1 METLSLAPFQGITDV
16 VYRNVFK
23 KHFRGITKFYTPFF
37 TGIQKDNSKSLRG
50 EEISPDFNDVKTVVP
65 QILSNNADEIIR
77 FANQCK
83 SMGYAEFNL
92 NMGCPFPRVANKTR
106 GCGLMA
112 DPVRTIKML
121 NDVFEQ
127 IDGIKFSIKCRL
139 GYYSDEEIYVFVDVF
154 NTFNFSEIIIHPRI
168 GKQMYTG
175 EASLEKFMK
184 LIPLINKPL
193 VYNGDIFD
201 IEKYNLVSSRRD
213 GSQIVSLRGDG
224 QRSVS
229 TMLGRGLLTNPFLA
243 EQIQNIDNQSDK
255 KKRMHNFV
263 VDLYVERLRH
273 AGGSPKIIGSMKE
286 LWKYMMNI
294 FDDPQNVW
302 RKVKKV
308 NHLDEYEEA
317 VEAIFS
323 EYNITLNNSKDAI
336 HRISNMNNQIT
347 T

>member
-16 VYRNVFK
+16 VYRNIFK
-23 KHFRGITKFYTPFF
+23 KHFAGIGKFYTPFF

-65 QILSNNADEIIR
+65 QILSNTAEEIIR

-83 SMGYAEFNL
+83 SMGYEEFNL

-112 DPVRTIKML
+112 DPDRTIKML
-121 NDVFEQ
+121 NDVFDN

-139 GYYSDEEIYVFVDVF
+139 GYYNDEEIYAFID
-154 NTFNFSEIIIHPRI
+154 TFNSLPFSEIIVHPRI

-175 EASLEKFMK
+175 EASLEKFVK

-201 IEKYNLVSSRRD
+201 RFRYNHVLIHCKDAINCVSAVSSIMEPD
-213 GSQIVSLRGDG
+213 I
-224 QRSVS
+224 
-229 TMLGRGLLTNPFLA
+229 MLGRGLLTNPFLA
-243 EQIQNIDNQSDK
+243 EQIKNIDNQQDK
-255 KKRMHNFV
+255 KLRLHNFV
-263 VDLYVERLRH
+263 VDLYIERLHH

-317 VEAIFS
+317 VENIF
-323 EYNITLNNSKDAI
+323 
-336 HRISNMNNQIT
+336 NQHNLI
-347 T
+347 

>member
-1 METLSLAPFQGITDV
+1 MLSLAPFQGITDV

-23 KHFRGITKFYTPFF
+23 KHFRGIDKYYTPFF

-50 EEISPDFNDVKTVVP
+50 EEISPEFNDVNTTVP
-65 QILSNNADEIIR
+65 QILSNTAEEIVR

-83 SMGYAEFNL
+83 SMGYPEFNL

-112 DPVRTIKML
+112 DPDRTIKML
-121 NDVFEQ
+121 NEVFEH

-139 GYYSDEEIYVFVDVF
+139 GYYSDEEIYAFVDTF
-154 NTFNFSEIIIHPRI
+154 NTLNFSEIIIHPRI

-175 EASLEKFMK
+175 EASLEKFNA
-184 LIPLINKPL
+184 LVPLINKPL
-193 VYNGDIFD
+193 VYNGDIFTTDRYNSILSSFSFFSILSFD
-201 IEKYNLVSSRRD
+201 I
-213 GSQIVSLRGDG
+213 
-224 QRSVS
+224 
-229 TMLGRGLLTNPFLA
+229 MLGRGLLTDPFLA
-243 EQIQNIDNQSDK
+243 EEIKNIDNQQDK
-255 KKRMHNFV
+255 KQRLHNFV
-263 VDLYVERLRH
+263 VDLYVARLHH

-308 NHLDEYEEA
+308 NHLDEYEDS
-317 VEAIFS
+317 VEKIFN
-323 EYNITLNNSKDAI
+323 EHNLII
-336 HRISNMNNQIT
+336 
-347 T
+347 

>member
-23 KHFRGITKFYTPFF
+23 KHFAGIGKFYTPFF

-50 EEISPDFNDVKTVVP
+50 EEISPDFNDVKTLVP
-65 QILSNNADEIIR
+65 QILSNTSEEIVR

-83 SMGYAEFNL
+83 SMGYEEFNL

-112 DPVRTIKML
+112 DPDRTIKML
-121 NDVFEQ
+121 NDVCDQ
-127 IDGIKFSIKCRL
+127 IEGIKFSIKCRL
-139 GYYSDEEIYVFVDVF
+139 GYYNDEEIYAFIDTF
-154 NTFNFSEIIIHPRI
+154 NTLNFSEIIIHPRI

-175 EASLEKFMK
+175 EASLEKYK
-184 LIPLINKPL
+184 ALIPLINKPL
-193 VYNGDIFD
+193 VYNGDIFTVANYIHVRNSCRD
-201 IEKYNLVSSRRD
+201 AMNRISSPT
-213 GSQIVSLRGDG
+213 I
-224 QRSVS
+224 
-229 TMLGRGLLTNPFLA
+229 MLGRGLLTNPFLA
-243 EQIQNIDNQSDK
+243 EEIQRIENQRDK
-255 KKRMHNFV
+255 KQRLHDFV

-308 NHLDEYEEA
+308 NHLDEYETA
-317 VEAIFS
+317 VETIFN
-323 EYNITLNNSKDAI
+323 EYNL
-336 HRISNMNNQIT
+336 IS
-347 T
+347 

>member
-1 METLSLAPFQGITDV
+1 METLNLAPFQGITDV

-23 KHFRGITKFYTPFF
+23 KHFRGIDKYYTPFF

-50 EEISPDFNDVKTVVP
+50 EEISPDFNDVNIVVP
-65 QILSNNADEIIR
+65 QILSNTAEEIIR

-83 SMGYAEFNL
+83 SMGYLEFNL

-112 DPVRTIKML
+112 DPARTIKML

-139 GYYSDEEIYVFVDVF
+139 GYYDDKEIYAFIDIF
-154 NTFNFSEIIIHPRI
+154 NSLNFSEIIVHPRI

-175 EASLEKFMK
+175 NASLEKFEN

-193 VYNGDIFD
+193 VYNGDVFD
-201 IEKYNLVSSRRD
+201 VEKYNAID
-213 GSQIVSLRGDG
+213 KK
-224 QRSVS
+224 SVS
-229 TMLGRGLLTNPFLA
+229 AIMLGRGLLTNPFLA
-243 EQIQNIDNQSDK
+243 EEIKNHDNQQDK
-255 KKRMHNFV
+255 QSRLHDFV
-263 VDLYVERLRH
+263 IDLYLERLRH

-302 RKVKKV
+302 RKIKKV
-308 NHLDEYEEA
+308 NHLDEYEIA
-317 VEAIFS
+317 VENIF
-323 EYNITLNNSKDAI
+323 
-336 HRISNMNNQIT
+336 NQYKLL
-347 T
+347 

>member
-1 METLSLAPFQGITDV
+1 MNALSLAPFQGITDV
-16 VYRNVFK
+16 VYRNIFK
-23 KHFRGITKFYTPFF
+23 KHFRGIDKYYTPFF

-65 QILSNNADEIIR
+65 QILSNTSEEIIR

-83 SMGYAEFNL
+83 SMGYPEFNL

-112 DPVRTIKML
+112 DPDRTIKML
-121 NDVFEQ
+121 NDVFEG

-139 GYYSDEEIYVFVDVF
+139 GYFNDEEIDAFID
-154 NTFNFSEIIIHPRI
+154 TFNSLPFSEIIIHPRI

-175 EASLEKFMK
+175 EASLEKFTALMPK
-184 LIPLINKPL
+184 INKPL

-201 IEKYNLVSSRRD
+201 VEKYNLVSS
-213 GSQIVSLRGDG
+213 QLVSMI
-224 QRSVS
+224 
-229 TMLGRGLLTNPFLA
+229 MLGRGLLTNPFLA
-243 EQIQNIDNQSDK
+243 EQIKNIDNQQDK
-255 KKRMHNFV
+255 KSRLHNFV

-308 NHLDEYEEA
+308 NHLDEYETA
-317 VEAIFS
+317 VENIFN
-323 EYNITLNNSKDAI
+323 EHNLL
-336 HRISNMNNQIT
+336 
-347 T
+347 

>member
-1 METLSLAPFQGITDV
+1 MLSLAPFQGITDV

-23 KHFRGITKFYTPFF
+23 KHFRGIDTYYTPFF

-50 EEISPDFNDVKTVVP
+50 EEISPEFNDVNTTVP
-65 QILSNNADEIIR
+65 QILSNTAEEIVR

-83 SMGYAEFNL
+83 SMGYPEFNL

-112 DPVRTIKML
+112 DPDRTIKML
-121 NDVFEQ
+121 NEVFEH

-139 GYYSDEEIYVFVDVF
+139 GYYSDEEIYAFVDTF
-154 NTFNFSEIIIHPRI
+154 NTLNFSEIIIHPRI

-175 EASLEKFMK
+175 EASLEKFNA
-184 LIPLINKPL
+184 LVPLINKPL
-193 VYNGDIFD
+193 VYNGDIFTTDRYNSILSSFSSLSILSFD
-201 IEKYNLVSSRRD
+201 I
-213 GSQIVSLRGDG
+213 
-224 QRSVS
+224 
-229 TMLGRGLLTNPFLA
+229 MLGRGLLTDPFLA
-243 EQIQNIDNQSDK
+243 EEIKNIDNQQDK
-255 KKRMHNFV
+255 KQRLHNFA
-263 VDLYVERLRH
+263 VDLYVARLHH

-308 NHLDEYEEA
+308 NHLDEYEDS
-317 VEAIFS
+317 VEKIFN
-323 EYNITLNNSKDAI
+323 EHNLII
-336 HRISNMNNQIT
+336 
-347 T
+347 

>member
-23 KHFRGITKFYTPFF
+23 KHFAGIGKFYTPFF

-65 QILSNNADEIIR
+65 QILSNTAEEIIR

-83 SMGYAEFNL
+83 SMGYVEFNL

-112 DPVRTIKML
+112 DPDRTIKML

-139 GYYSDEEIYVFVDVF
+139 GYYNDEEIFAFIDTF
-154 NTFNFSEIIIHPRI
+154 NSLNFSEIIIHPRI

-175 EASLEKFMK
+175 EASIDKFK
-184 LIPLINKPL
+184 TLITMIKKPL

-201 IEKYNLVSSRRD
+201 VEKYNMVSPFA
-213 GSQIVSLRGDG
+213 
-224 QRSVS
+224 SV
-229 TMLGRGLLTNPFLA
+229 MLGRGLLTNPFLA
-243 EQIQNIDNQSDK
+243 EQIQNIENQQDK
-255 KKRMHNFV
+255 KHRMHDFV

-308 NHLDEYEEA
+308 NHLDEYETA
-317 VEAIFS
+317 VETIFND
-323 EYNITLNNSKDAI
+323 YNII
-336 HRISNMNNQIT
+336 I
-347 T
+347 

>member
-16 VYRNVFK
+16 VYRNAFK
-23 KHFRGITKFYTPFF
+23 KHFRGIDKFYTPFF

-50 EEISPDFNDVKTVVP
+50 EEISPEFNDVNTVVP
-65 QILSNNADEIIR
+65 QILSNKADEIIR

-83 SMGYAEFNL
+83 SMGYGEFNL

-112 DPVRTIKML
+112 DPEHTIPML
-121 NDVFEQ
+121 TEVCEHV
-127 IDGIKFSIKCRL
+127 DGIRFSIKCRL
-139 GYYSDEEIYVFVDVF
+139 GYYNDEEIYAFIEVF
-154 NTFNFSEIIIHPRI
+154 NSLNVSEIIIHPRI
-168 GKQMYTG
+168 GKQMYNG
-175 EASLEKFMK
+175 EASLEKFIK

-193 VYNGDIFD
+193 VYNGDVFD
-201 IEKYNLVSSRRD
+201 VEKYKTVRKSIENIS
-213 GSQIVSLRGDG
+213 
-224 QRSVS
+224 
-229 TMLGRGLLTNPFLA
+229 LGRGLLTNPFLA
-243 EQIQNIDNQSDK
+243 EEIKGIDNQKNK
-255 KKRMHNFV
+255 KTCLHGFV

-308 NHLDEYEEA
+308 NHLDEYETA
-317 VEAIFS
+317 VETVFNGQNLI
-323 EYNITLNNSKDAI
+323 L
-336 HRISNMNNQIT
+336 
-347 T
+347 

>member
-16 VYRNVFK
+16 VYRNIFK
-23 KHFRGITKFYTPFF
+23 KHFRGIDKYYTPFF

-65 QILSNNADEIIR
+65 QILSNTAEEIIR

-83 SMGYAEFNL
+83 SMGYPEFNL

-112 DPVRTIKML
+112 DPDRTIKML
-121 NDVFEQ
+121 NDVFEH

-139 GYYSDEEIYVFVDVF
+139 GYYNDEEIYAFIDTF
-154 NTFNFSEIIIHPRI
+154 NTLPFSETIIHPRI

-175 EASLEKFMK
+175 EASLEKFK
-184 LIPLINKPL
+184 ELVPLINKPL
-193 VYNGDIFD
+193 IYNGDICGVD
-201 IEKYNLVSSRRD
+201 YYNTIL
-213 GSQIVSLRGDG
+213 
-224 QRSVS
+224 S
-229 TMLGRGLLTNPFLA
+229 TLSDLSALSHGIMLGRGLLTNPFLA
-243 EQIQNIDNQSDK
+243 EKIKGVENQQDK
-255 KKRMHNFV
+255 KQRLHNFV
-263 VDLYVERLRH
+263 VDLYIERLHH

-294 FDDPQNVW
+294 FDEPQNVW

-317 VEAIFS
+317 VEIVFN
-323 EYNITLNNSKDAI
+323 ENNLTL
-336 HRISNMNNQIT
+336 
-347 T
+347 

>member
-23 KHFRGITKFYTPFF
+23 KHFRGIDKYYTPFF

-65 QILSNNADEIIR
+65 QILSNTAEEIIR

-112 DPVRTIKML
+112 DPARTIKML
-121 NDVFEQ
+121 NDVFEL

-139 GYYSDEEIYVFVDVF
+139 GYYNDEEIYAFIE
-154 NTFNFSEIIIHPRI
+154 TFNSLPFSEIIVHPRI

-175 EASLEKFMK
+175 EASLEKFIK
-184 LIPLINKPL
+184 LVPLINKPL
-193 VYNGDIFD
+193 VYNGDIFTID
-201 IEKYNLVSSRRD
+201 YYNT
-213 GSQIVSLRGDG
+213 IVSALSDL
-224 QRSVS
+224 SVLS
-229 TMLGRGLLTNPFLA
+229 PVIMLGRGLLTNPFLA
-243 EQIQNIDNQSDK
+243 EQIKNIDNQRDK
-255 KKRMHNFV
+255 KARLHNFV
-263 VDLYVERLRH
+263 VDLYIERLHH

-308 NHLDEYEEA
+308 NHLDEYETA
-317 VEAIFS
+317 VETIFN
-323 EYNITLNNSKDAI
+323 EHNLAL
-336 HRISNMNNQIT
+336 
-347 T
+347 

>member
-16 VYRNVFK
+16 VYRNVFR
-23 KHFRGITKFYTPFF
+23 KHFCGIDKYYTPFF

-50 EEISPDFNDVKTVVP
+50 EEINPEFNDVKTVVP
-65 QILSNNADEIIR
+65 QILSNTAEEIVR

-83 SMGYAEFNL
+83 SMGYPEFNL

-112 DPVRTIKML
+112 DPNRTIQML
-121 NDVFEQ
+121 NEVFDSIE
-127 IDGIKFSIKCRL
+127 GIKFSIKCRL
-139 GYYSDEEIYVFVDVF
+139 GYYNDEEINAFIE
-154 NTFNFSEIIIHPRI
+154 TFNSLPFSEIIVHPRI

-175 EASLEKFMK
+175 EASIEKFVQ

-193 VYNGDIFD
+193 VYNGDIFTTD
-201 IEKYNLVSSRRD
+201 RYNTVLSSL
-213 GSQIVSLRGDG
+213 SSL
-224 QRSVS
+224 SS
-229 TMLGRGLLTNPFLA
+229 AIMLGRGLLTNPFIA
-243 EQIQNIDNQSDK
+243 EEIKNLDNQQDK
-255 KKRMHNFV
+255 KQRLHGFV
-263 VDLYVERLRH
+263 VDLYINRLHH

-308 NHLDEYEEA
+308 NHLDEYEDA
-317 VEAIFS
+317 VEKIFN
-323 EYNITLNNSKDAI
+323 ENNLI
-336 HRISNMNNQIT
+336 I
-347 T
+347 

>member
-23 KHFRGITKFYTPFF
+23 KHFRGIDKYYTPFF

-65 QILSNNADEIIR
+65 QILSNTAEEIIR

-83 SMGYAEFNL
+83 SMGYPEFNL

-112 DPVRTIKML
+112 DPDRTIKML
-121 NDVFEQ
+121 NDVFEH

-139 GYYSDEEIYVFVDVF
+139 GYFNDEEIYAFID
-154 NTFNFSEIIIHPRI
+154 TFNSLPFSEIIIHPRI

-175 EASLEKFMK
+175 EASLEKFKK
-184 LIPLINKPL
+184 LVPLINKPL
-193 VYNGDIFD
+193 VYNGDIFTID
-201 IEKYNLVSSRRD
+201 RYNTILSSL
-213 GSQIVSLRGDG
+213 SSL
-224 QRSVS
+224 SVLS
-229 TMLGRGLLTNPFLA
+229 ISLMLGRGLLTNPFLA
-243 EQIQNIDNQSDK
+243 EEIKSVDNQKDK
-255 KKRMHNFV
+255 KARLHNFV
-263 VDLYVERLRH
+263 VDLYIERLRH

-308 NHLDEYEEA
+308 NHLDEYETA
-317 VEAIFS
+317 VETIFN
-323 EYNITLNNSKDAI
+323 EHNLL
-336 HRISNMNNQIT
+336 
-347 T
+347 

>member
-1 METLSLAPFQGITDV
+1 METLNLAPFQGITDV

-23 KHFRGITKFYTPFF
+23 KHFRGIDKYYTPFF

-50 EEISPDFNDVKTVVP
+50 EEISPDFNDVNIVVP
-65 QILSNNADEIIR
+65 QILSNTAEEIIR

-83 SMGYAEFNL
+83 SMGYLEFNL

-112 DPVRTIKML
+112 DPARTIKML

-139 GYYSDEEIYVFVDVF
+139 GYYDDEEIYAFIDIF
-154 NTFNFSEIIIHPRI
+154 NSLNFSEIIVHPRI

-175 EASLEKFMK
+175 NASLEKFEN

-193 VYNGDIFD
+193 VYNGDVFD
-201 IEKYNLVSSRRD
+201 VEKYNAID
-213 GSQIVSLRGDG
+213 KK
-224 QRSVS
+224 SVS
-229 TMLGRGLLTNPFLA
+229 AIMLGRGLLTNPFLA
-243 EQIQNIDNQSDK
+243 EEIKNYDNQQDK
-255 KKRMHNFV
+255 QSRLHDFV
-263 VDLYVERLRH
+263 IDLYLERLRH

-302 RKVKKV
+302 RKIKKV
-308 NHLDEYEEA
+308 NHLDEYEIA
-317 VEAIFS
+317 VENIF
-323 EYNITLNNSKDAI
+323 
-336 HRISNMNNQIT
+336 NQYKLL
-347 T
+347 

>member
-23 KHFRGITKFYTPFF
+23 KHFGGIDKYYTPFF

-50 EEISPDFNDVKTVVP
+50 EEISPEFNDVNTVVP
-65 QILSNNADEIIR
+65 QILSNTAEEIIR

-83 SMGYAEFNL
+83 SMGYPEFNL

-139 GYYSDEEIYVFVDVF
+139 GYYDDEEIMAFIDTF
-154 NTFNFSEIIIHPRI
+154 NTLNFSEIIIHPRI

-175 EASLEKFMK
+175 EASLEKFVK
-184 LIPLINKPL
+184 LVPLINKPL
-193 VYNGDIFD
+193 VYNGDIFTTD
-201 IEKYNLVSSRRD
+201 RYNTILSSL
-213 GSQIVSLRGDG
+213 SFLSSSI
-224 QRSVS
+224 
-229 TMLGRGLLTNPFLA
+229 MLGRGLLTNPFLA
-243 EQIQNIDNQSDK
+243 EEIKSIDNQQDK
-255 KKRMHNFV
+255 KQRLHNFV
-263 VDLYVERLRH
+263 VDLYINRLRH

-308 NHLDEYEEA
+308 NHLDEYEIA
-317 VEAIFS
+317 VEEIF
-323 EYNITLNNSKDAI
+323 
-336 HRISNMNNQIT
+336 NQHNLL
-347 T
+347 

>member
-16 VYRNVFK
+16 VYRNIFK
-23 KHFRGITKFYTPFF
+23 KHFCGIDKYYTPFF
-37 TGIQKDNSKSLRG
+37 TGIQKDNAKSLRG

-65 QILSNNADEIIR
+65 QILSNTAEEIIR

-83 SMGYAEFNL
+83 SMGYPEFNL

-112 DPVRTIKML
+112 NPDRTIKML
-121 NDVFEQ
+121 NDVFEN

-139 GYYSDEEIYVFVDVF
+139 GYYNDEEIYAFIE
-154 NTFNFSEIIIHPRI
+154 TFNSLPFSEIIVHPRI

-175 EASLEKFMK
+175 EASLEKFAS
-184 LIPLINKPL
+184 LVPLINKPL

-201 IEKYNLVSSRRD
+201 IEKYNLVKKA
-213 GSQIVSLRGDG
+213 
-224 QRSVS
+224 S
-229 TMLGRGLLTNPFLA
+229 TTIMLGRGLLTNPFLA
-243 EQIQNIDNQSDK
+243 EQIKNIDNQQDK
-255 KKRMHNFV
+255 KQRLHNFV
-263 VDLYVERLRH
+263 VDLYVERLHH

-308 NHLDEYEEA
+308 NHLDEYETA
-317 VEAIFS
+317 VETIFN
-323 EYNITLNNSKDAI
+323 EHNLAL
-336 HRISNMNNQIT
+336 
-347 T
+347 

>member
-23 KHFRGITKFYTPFF
+23 KHFRGIDKYYTPFF

-50 EEISPDFNDVKTVVP
+50 EEISPEFNDVKTVVP
-65 QILSNNADEIIR
+65 QILSNTAEEIIR

-83 SMGYAEFNL
+83 SMGYPEFNL

-112 DPVRTIKML
+112 DPDRTIKML
-121 NDVFEQ
+121 NDVFEH

-139 GYYSDEEIYVFVDVF
+139 GYYNDEEIYAFIE
-154 NTFNFSEIIIHPRI
+154 TFNSLLFSEIIIHPRI

-175 EASLEKFMK
+175 EASLEKFK
-184 LIPLINKPL
+184 ELVPLINKPL
-193 VYNGDIFD
+193 IYNGDIFD
-201 IEKYNLVSSRRD
+201 VDYYNTILSALSALSD
-213 GSQIVSLRGDG
+213 LSHGI
-224 QRSVS
+224 
-229 TMLGRGLLTNPFLA
+229 MLGRGLLTNPFLA
-243 EQIQNIDNQSDK
+243 EEIKCVDNQKDK
-255 KKRMHNFV
+255 KSRLHNFV
-263 VDLYVERLRH
+263 VDLYINRLHH

-308 NHLDEYEEA
+308 NHLDEYETA
-317 VEAIFS
+317 VENIFN
-323 EYNITLNNSKDAI
+323 EHDLL
-336 HRISNMNNQIT
+336 
-347 T
+347 

>member
-1 METLSLAPFQGITDV
+1 MEKLSLAPFQGITDV

-23 KHFRGITKFYTPFF
+23 KHFAGIDKFYTPFF

-50 EEISPDFNDVKTVVP
+50 EEISPDFNDVNNVVP
-65 QILSNNADEIIR
+65 QILSNTAEEIVR

-83 SMGYAEFNL
+83 SMGYREFNL

-112 DPVRTIKML
+112 DPDRTIKML

-127 IDGIKFSIKCRL
+127 LDGIKFSIKCRL
-139 GYYSDEEIYVFVDVF
+139 GYYNNEEIYAFID
-154 NTFNFSEIIIHPRI
+154 TFNSLPFSEIIVHPRI

-175 EASLEKFMK
+175 EASLEKFK
-184 LIPLINKPL
+184 ALIPLINKPL

-201 IEKYNLVSSRRD
+201 VSRYNHVTMQCRD
-213 GSQIVSLRGDG
+213 DVYIVS
-224 QRSVS
+224 
-229 TMLGRGLLTNPFLA
+229 TIMLGRGLLTNPFLA
-243 EQIQNIDNQSDK
+243 EQIQNIGNQQDK
-255 KKRMHNFV
+255 KQRLHNFV
-263 VDLYVERLRH
+263 VNLYVERLHH

-317 VEAIFS
+317 VETIFN
-323 EYNITLNNSKDAI
+323 EQNLII
-336 HRISNMNNQIT
+336 
-347 T
+347 

>member
-23 KHFRGITKFYTPFF
+23 KHFAGIGKFYTPFF

-65 QILSNNADEIIR
+65 QILSNTAEEIIR

-83 SMGYAEFNL
+83 SIGYTEFNL

-112 DPVRTIKML
+112 DPDRTIKML

-139 GYYSDEEIYVFVDVF
+139 GYYNDEEIYAFVDTF
-154 NTFNFSEIIIHPRI
+154 NTLNFSEIIIHPRI

-175 EASLEKFMK
+175 EASIDKFK
-184 LIPLINKPL
+184 ALIPLINKPL

-201 IEKYNLVSSRRD
+201 VEKYNMVAPFAP
-213 GSQIVSLRGDG
+213 I
-224 QRSVS
+224 
-229 TMLGRGLLTNPFLA
+229 MLGRGLLTNPFLA
-243 EQIQNIDNQSDK
+243 EQIQHIENQKDK
-255 KKRMHNFV
+255 KHRLHDFV

-308 NHLDEYEEA
+308 NHLDEYETA
-317 VEAIFS
+317 VETIFN
-323 EYNITLNNSKDAI
+323 EYNL
-336 HRISNMNNQIT
+336 MP
-347 T
+347 

>member
-23 KHFRGITKFYTPFF
+23 KHFGGIDKYYTPFF

-50 EEISPDFNDVKTVVP
+50 EEISSEFNDVNTVVP
-65 QILSNNADEIIR
+65 QILSNTAEEIIR

-83 SMGYAEFNL
+83 SMGYPEFNL

-112 DPVRTIKML
+112 DPARTIKML

-139 GYYSDEEIYVFVDVF
+139 GYYDDEEIMAFVDTF
-154 NTFNFSEIIIHPRI
+154 NTLNFSEIIIHPRI

-175 EASLEKFMK
+175 EASLEKF
-184 LIPLINKPL
+184 LELVPLINKPL
-193 VYNGDIFD
+193 VYNGDIFTTD
-201 IEKYNLVSSRRD
+201 RYNTILSSLFFL
-213 GSQIVSLRGDG
+213 SSSI
-224 QRSVS
+224 
-229 TMLGRGLLTNPFLA
+229 MLGRGLLTNPFLA
-243 EQIQNIDNQSDK
+243 EEIKSIDNQQDK
-255 KKRMHNFV
+255 KQRLHNFV
-263 VDLYVERLRH
+263 VDLYINRLRH

-308 NHLDEYEEA
+308 NHLDEYETA
-317 VEAIFS
+317 VETIFN
-323 EYNITLNNSKDAI
+323 EHNLL
-336 HRISNMNNQIT
+336 
-347 T
+347 

>member
-1 METLSLAPFQGITDV
+1 MEKLSLAPFQGITDV

-23 KHFRGITKFYTPFF
+23 KHFAGIDKFYTPFF

-50 EEISPDFNDVKTVVP
+50 EEISPDFNDVNNVVP
-65 QILSNNADEIIR
+65 QILSNTAEEIVR

-83 SMGYAEFNL
+83 SMGYREFNL

-112 DPVRTIKML
+112 DPDRTIKML

-127 IDGIKFSIKCRL
+127 LDGIKFSIKCRL
-139 GYYSDEEIYVFVDVF
+139 GYYNNEEIYAFID
-154 NTFNFSEIIIHPRI
+154 TFNSLPFSEIIIHPRI

-175 EASLEKFMK
+175 EASLEKFK
-184 LIPLINKPL
+184 ILIPLINKPL

-201 IEKYNLVSSRRD
+201 VSRYNHVTMQCRD
-213 GSQIVSLRGDG
+213 DVYIVS
-224 QRSVS
+224 
-229 TMLGRGLLTNPFLA
+229 TIMLGRGLLTNPFLA
-243 EQIQNIDNQSDK
+243 EQIQNIDNQQDK
-255 KKRMHNFV
+255 KQRLHNFV
-263 VDLYVERLRH
+263 VNLYVERLHH

-317 VEAIFS
+317 VETIFN
-323 EYNITLNNSKDAI
+323 EQNLII
-336 HRISNMNNQIT
+336 
-347 T
+347 

>member
-1 METLSLAPFQGITDV
+1 MEKLSLAPFQGITDV

-23 KHFRGITKFYTPFF
+23 KHFAGIDKFYTPFF

-50 EEISPDFNDVKTVVP
+50 EEISPDFNDVNNVVP
-65 QILSNNADEIIR
+65 QILSNTAEEIVR

-83 SMGYAEFNL
+83 SMGYREFNL

-112 DPVRTIKML
+112 DPDRTIKML

-127 IDGIKFSIKCRL
+127 LDGIKFSIKCRL
-139 GYYSDEEIYVFVDVF
+139 GYYNNEEIYAFID
-154 NTFNFSEIIIHPRI
+154 TFNSLPFSEIIVHPRI

-175 EASLEKFMK
+175 EASLEKFK
-184 LIPLINKPL
+184 TLIPLINKPL

-201 IEKYNLVSSRRD
+201 VSRYNHVTMQCRD
-213 GSQIVSLRGDG
+213 EVYIVS
-224 QRSVS
+224 
-229 TMLGRGLLTNPFLA
+229 TIMLGRGLLTNPFLA
-243 EQIQNIDNQSDK
+243 EQIQNIDNQQDK
-255 KKRMHNFV
+255 KQRLHNFV
-263 VDLYVERLRH
+263 VNLYVERLHH

-294 FDDPQNVW
+294 FDDSQNVW

-317 VEAIFS
+317 VETIFN
-323 EYNITLNNSKDAI
+323 EQNLII
-336 HRISNMNNQIT
+336 
-347 T
+347 

>member
-23 KHFRGITKFYTPFF
+23 KHFAGIGKFYTPFF

-65 QILSNNADEIIR
+65 QILSNTAEEIIR

-83 SMGYAEFNL
+83 SMGYVEFNL

-112 DPVRTIKML
+112 DPDRTIKML

-139 GYYSDEEIYVFVDVF
+139 GYYNDEEIFAFIDTF
-154 NTFNFSEIIIHPRI
+154 NSLNFSEIIIHPRI

-175 EASLEKFMK
+175 EASIDKFK
-184 LIPLINKPL
+184 TLITMIKKPL

-201 IEKYNLVSSRRD
+201 VEKYNMVSPFA
-213 GSQIVSLRGDG
+213 
-224 QRSVS
+224 SV
-229 TMLGRGLLTNPFLA
+229 MLGRGLLTNPFLA
-243 EQIQNIDNQSDK
+243 EQIQNIENQQDK
-255 KKRMHNFV
+255 KHRMHDFV

-308 NHLDEYEEA
+308 NHLEEYETA
-317 VEAIFS
+317 VETIFND
-323 EYNITLNNSKDAI
+323 YNTLL
-336 HRISNMNNQIT
+336 
-347 T
+347 

>member
-23 KHFRGITKFYTPFF
+23 KHFDGIDKFYTPFF

-50 EEISPDFNDVKTVVP
+50 EEISPDFNDVNTVVP
-65 QILSNNADEIIR
+65 QILSNTAEEIVR

-83 SMGYAEFNL
+83 SMGYREFNL

-112 DPVRTIKML
+112 DPSRTIKML
-121 NDVFEQ
+121 TEVCEHVES
-127 IDGIKFSIKCRL
+127 IKFSIKCRL
-139 GYYSDEEIYVFVDVF
+139 GYFNDEEIYAFVDAF
-154 NTFNFSEIIIHPRI
+154 NTLNISEIIIHPRI

-175 EASLEKFMK
+175 EASLEKFK
-184 LIPLINKPL
+184 ALIPLIKKPL
-193 VYNGDIFD
+193 VYNGDVFT
-201 IEKYNLVSSRRD
+201 VSNYKHVRNSCKDAIHR
-213 GSQIVSLRGDG
+213 
-224 QRSVS
+224 VS
-229 TMLGRGLLTNPFLA
+229 TQSSPIIMLGRGLLTNPFLA
-243 EQIQNIDNQSDK
+243 EQIKNIDNQQDK
-255 KKRMHNFV
+255 KQRLHNFV
-263 VDLYVERLRH
+263 VDLYVERLHH

-308 NHLDEYEEA
+308 NHLDEYETA
-317 VEAIFS
+317 VETIFS
-323 EYNITLNNSKDAI
+323 EYNFIV
-336 HRISNMNNQIT
+336 
-347 T
+347 

>member
-16 VYRNVFK
+16 VYRNIFK
-23 KHFRGITKFYTPFF
+23 KHFRGIDKYYTPFF

-50 EEISPDFNDVKTVVP
+50 EEISPEFNDVKTVVP
-65 QILSNNADEIIR
+65 QILSNTAEEIVR

-83 SMGYAEFNL
+83 SLGYPEFNL

-112 DPVRTIKML
+112 DPERTNKML

-139 GYYSDEEIYVFVDVF
+139 GYYNDEEIYAFIE
-154 NTFNFSEIIIHPRI
+154 TFNSLPFSEIIVHPRI

-175 EASLEKFMK
+175 EASLEKFK
-184 LIPLINKPL
+184 ELVPLINKPL
-193 VYNGDIFD
+193 VYNGDIFTIAYYD
-201 IEKYNLVSSRRD
+201 TILSALSD
-213 GSQIVSLRGDG
+213 LSALSHGI
-224 QRSVS
+224 
-229 TMLGRGLLTNPFLA
+229 MLGRGLLTNPFLA
-243 EQIQNIDNQSDK
+243 EQIKNIDNQQDK
-255 KKRMHNFV
+255 KSRLHSFV
-263 VDLYVERLRH
+263 VDLYINRLHH

-308 NHLDEYEEA
+308 NHLDEYETA
-317 VEAIFS
+317 VENIFN
-323 EYNITLNNSKDAI
+323 EHNLAL
-336 HRISNMNNQIT
+336 
-347 T
+347 

>member
-16 VYRNVFK
+16 VYRNIFK
-23 KHFRGITKFYTPFF
+23 KHFAGIDKYYTPFF

-65 QILSNNADEIIR
+65 QILSNTVEEIVR

-83 SMGYAEFNL
+83 SMGYDEFNL

-112 DPVRTIKML
+112 DPDRTIKML

-139 GYYSDEEIYVFVDVF
+139 GYYNDDEIYAFVD
-154 NTFNFSEIIIHPRI
+154 TFNSLKFSEIIIHPRI

-175 EASLEKFMK
+175 VASLEKFK
-184 LIPLINKPL
+184 ELVPLINKPL
-193 VYNGDIFD
+193 IYNGDIFD
-201 IEKYNLVSSRRD
+201 VDYYNTIL
-213 GSQIVSLRGDG
+213 
-224 QRSVS
+224 SVLS
-229 TMLGRGLLTNPFLA
+229 GLSNGIMLGRGLLTNPFLA
-243 EQIQNIDNQSDK
+243 EQIKNIDNQQDK
-255 KKRMHNFV
+255 KQRLHSFV

-323 EYNITLNNSKDAI
+323 DNNLI
-336 HRISNMNNQIT
+336 IM
-347 T
+347 